1 MEVKNEKVLYKMYY
15 NSPLGRLLLVSDD
28 ESLIGLWIEGQKFY
42 LNGITEVLVQKDTEI
57 LQKTKLWL
65 DKYFSGEK
73 MSPFDLAISPR
84 GSSFRQV
91 VWDILC
97 KIPYGKTITYGD
109 IAKIVAD
116 KMGRKSMSSQAVGNA
131 VGHNP
136 ISIIIPCHRVIGK
149 NGDLTGYAGGLERKI
164 KLLRLENFLI

>member
-15 NSPLGRLLLVSDD
+15 NSPLGRLLLVSND

-42 LNGITEVLVQKDTEI
+42 LNGITEDLIQKDTEI

-73 MSPFDLAISPR
+73 MSPFDLSISPR

-164 KLLRLENFLI
+164 QLLRLENFLV

>member
-15 NSPLGRLLLVSDD
+15 NSPLGRLLLVSND

-42 LNGITEVLVQKDTEI
+42 LNGITEALIQKDTEI

-73 MSPFDLAISPR
+73 MSPFDLSISPR

-164 KLLRLENFLI
+164 QLLRLENFLV